1 MFSLLYINDDTGDVI
16 YNIVNYA
23 HDTTLYSRCDRT
35 SDLWQQLEL
44 VSELEPD
51 LILVPFDQFDNYGTN
66 ENGLVCF

>member
-1 MFSLLYINDDTGDVI
+1 MWQQLGV
-16 YNIVNYA
+16 
-23 HDTTLYSRCDRT
+23 T

-44 VSELEPD
+44 VSELESD